1 MKRLLGLVAGVLAV
15 LLLVPA
21 QASASALTDCVAR
34 QEVCVAGDGRS
45 LISQAQQA
53 KLERLIGGDPIYLVV
68 APSGPSGYNSS
79 MNEII
84 AALSG
89 HDRFTVGFLD
99 TRLRHF
105 GAHNSGMLP
114 AHGAAGIATRVVQ
127 QHQADQDVLAALTAF
142 VTDVKQ
148 HAEPGSGG
156 AAAGPASHALRNL
169 LITLGIIAAIAS
181 LGFFVIWRP
190 IRKRREH
197 ELGEA
202 KVAAQDDLIALSDRL
217 TDSRADVSVSNQDNR
232 DAAEEQRAALAA
244 YERGTTALDAATRV
258 TDMGAVSRAIAEGQ
272 YHLACADACAAGQ
285 PRPER
290 RPSCF
295 FDPRHGMSVRD
306 VYWTPSSGG
315 AAAPYRPALP
325 ARTRSTGASSPR
337 CATWRSTALRSA
349 MSTPASPRRTGAA
362 SDSVPA
368 CSPGSCSA
376 RHSHPTPSLLPGE
389 TSAAGSTA
397 AGTSAVAIS
406 GAATSAAEGSVLA
419 ALHPSAPAQRR
430 REAPHGRGGQH
441 RAAPPRS
448 DSAWRAELNGGETTP
463 EYRMTRHYLAR
474 LSICRAAPR
483 AYRLVMDG
491 LRCRRIS
498 WQWQEPLARR

>member
-45 LISQAQQA
+45 LISRAQQA

-169 LITLGIIAAIAS
+169 LITLGIIAAIVS

-258 TDMGAVSRAIAEGQ
+258 KDMGAVSRAIAEGQ
-272 YHLACADACAAGQ
+272 YHLACADACADGQ

-315 AAAPYRPALP
+315 AG
-325 ARTRSTGASSPR
+325 RT
-337 CATWRSTALRSA
+337 
-349 MSTPASPRRTGAA
+349 
-362 SDSVPA
+362 VPA
-368 CSPGSCSA
+368 CSACAHKVDRGIEPEMRNVEVNGAPVSYVN
-376 RHSHPTPSLLPGE
+376 
-389 TSAAGSTA
+389 AGF
-397 AGTSAVAIS
+397 
-406 GAATSAAEGSVLA
+406 
-419 ALHPSAPAQRR
+419 APAYWGGFGFGPGLFTGFLLGQAF
-430 REAPHGRGGQH
+430 APHAFFAPGG
-441 RAAPPRS
+441 
-448 DSAWRAELNGGETTP
+448 DFGGGE
-463 EYRMTRHYLAR
+463 YGGGDFG
-474 LSICRAAPR
+474 SG
-483 AYRLVMDG
+483 DFG
-491 LRCRRIS
+491 GGDFGG
-498 WQWQEPLARR
+498 

>member
-45 LISQAQQA
+45 LISRAQQA

-258 TDMGAVSRAIAEGQ
+258 KDMGAVSRAIAEGQ

-315 AAAPYRPALP
+315 AG
-325 ARTRSTGASSPR
+325 RT
-337 CATWRSTALRSA
+337 
-349 MSTPASPRRTGAA
+349 
-362 SDSVPA
+362 VPA
-368 CSPGSCSA
+368 CSACAHKVDRGIEPEMRNVEVNGAPVSYVN
-376 RHSHPTPSLLPGE
+376 
-389 TSAAGSTA
+389 AGF
-397 AGTSAVAIS
+397 
-406 GAATSAAEGSVLA
+406 
-419 ALHPSAPAQRR
+419 APAYWGGFGFGPGLFTGFLLGQAF
-430 REAPHGRGGQH
+430 APHAFFAPGG
-441 RAAPPRS
+441 
-448 DSAWRAELNGGETTP
+448 DFGGGE
-463 EYRMTRHYLAR
+463 YGGGDFG
-474 LSICRAAPR
+474 SG
-483 AYRLVMDG
+483 DFG
-491 LRCRRIS
+491 GGDFGG
-498 WQWQEPLARR
+498 

>member
-45 LISQAQQA
+45 LISRAQQA

-114 AHGAAGIATRVVQ
+114 AHGAADIATRVVQ

-169 LITLGIIAAIAS
+169 LITLGIIAAIVS

-258 TDMGAVSRAIAEGQ
+258 KDMGAVSRAIAEGQ

-315 AAAPYRPALP
+315 AG
-325 ARTRSTGASSPR
+325 RT
-337 CATWRSTALRSA
+337 
-349 MSTPASPRRTGAA
+349 
-362 SDSVPA
+362 VPA
-368 CSPGSCSA
+368 CSACAHKDDRGIEPEMRNVEVNGAPVSYVN
-376 RHSHPTPSLLPGE
+376 
-389 TSAAGSTA
+389 AGF
-397 AGTSAVAIS
+397 
-406 GAATSAAEGSVLA
+406 
-419 ALHPSAPAQRR
+419 APAYWGGFGFGPGLFTGFLLGQAF
-430 REAPHGRGGQH
+430 APHAFFAPGG
-441 RAAPPRS
+441 
-448 DSAWRAELNGGETTP
+448 DFGGGE
-463 EYRMTRHYLAR
+463 YGGG
-474 LSICRAAPR
+474 
-483 AYRLVMDG
+483 DFG
-491 LRCRRIS
+491 GGDFGGGDFGG
-498 WQWQEPLARR
+498 